1 MMLPFA
7 LHVMHTKMVINQAL
21 LRAALFI
28 SSSKTL
34 VKMPVKHKHVMGTSS
49 NQEGHSSATQVEPQ
63 SR

>member
-7 LHVMHTKMVINQAL
+7 LHVMHTEMVINQAL
-21 LRAALFI
+21 LRAYLFI

-34 VKMPVKHKHVMGTSS
+34 VEMPVKHKHVKGTSS
-49 NQEGHSSATQVEPQ
+49 NHKGHSSTTQVEPQ